1 MLTSGVP
8 QHARKGRE
16 QIARREKDRLYYSG
30 CDRRQGDDAQ
40 SAAQVPGYVYVHTQ
54 LKPAIPLTKPKTIHN
69 LLRQIH
75 VNYIRLIKD
84 ETRICLIMT
93 RSMNTY
99 GA

>member
-1 MLTSGVP
+1 VACLSTRERDASKLPDEKKIDCITVDATGVKETT
-8 QHARKGRE
+8 HNLLRKF
-16 QIARREKDRLYYSG
+16 
-30 CDRRQGDDAQ
+30 QGM
-40 SAAQVPGYVYVHTQ
+40 YVHTQ

-75 VNYIRLIKD
+75 VNHIQMIKY

-93 RSMNTY
+93 WSMNTY